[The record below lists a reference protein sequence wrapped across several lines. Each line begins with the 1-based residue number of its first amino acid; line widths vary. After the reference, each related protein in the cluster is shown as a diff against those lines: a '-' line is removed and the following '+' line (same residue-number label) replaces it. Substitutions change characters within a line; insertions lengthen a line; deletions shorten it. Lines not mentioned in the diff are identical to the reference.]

1 MICSTVNTV
10 DAHLQLRH
18 VKTGLLQRR
27 SRRPAQLRPGLSA
40 VRHQRCARLTVGAQH
55 HDHITPLL
63 ADLHCV
69 TGANIQHVSYDI
81 RSDDCSRYAS
91 NSDKTLSHC
100 IWVGH
105 GVSPALRP
113 DTRPCLHPT
122 VRDSRPATPNSI
134 WTLTFTRIWS
144 LTRNLDLK
152 LDPDLDSDL
161 DLGSLNLWRIQF
173 AESESE
179 FGWDSVKPSVQ
190 CANPNP
196 PAAISCSYRDTGVPC
211 SVVGRV
217 L

>member
-1 MICSTVNTV
+1 M
-10 DAHLQLRH
+10 
-18 VKTGLLQRR
+18 
-27 SRRPAQLRPGLSA
+27 SA
-40 VRHQRCARLTVGAQH
+40 
-55 HDHITPLL
+55 
-63 ADLHCV
+63 
-69 TGANIQHVSYDI
+69 
-81 RSDDCSRYAS
+81 
-91 NSDKTLSHC
+91 SH
-100 IWVGH
+100 
-105 GVSPALRP
+105 
-113 DTRPCLHPT
+113 
-122 VRDSRPATPNSI
+122 RDSRPATGCRLNSVPTATPTPNSI

-161 DLGSLNLWRIQF
+161 DLGSSNLWRIQF

-179 FGWDSVKPSVQ
+179 FGWDSVKPSIE